1 MTRGHGRERAPSL
14 AYGPAMNANELRSL
28 EKPVTAVPL
37 DDVPPTLLERAAAYN
52 DAVDAFRELVRAAL
66 AQLQEGAAVDGERAE
81 SLRTAAADLMTAR
94 EWLLEIAR
102 LPAAGRRTA

>member
-1 MTRGHGRERAPSL
+1 
-14 AYGPAMNANELRSL
+14 MNANELRSL

-52 DAVDAFRELVRAAL
+52 DAVEAFRDIVRGTL
-66 AQLQEGAAVDGERAE
+66 AQLQDGVVVDDERAE
-81 SLRTAAADLMTAR
+81 SLRTAAVDLMTAR

-102 LPAAGRRTA
+102 LPASTRRTA

>member
-1 MTRGHGRERAPSL
+1 
-14 AYGPAMNANELRSL
+14 MNASELRSL

-52 DAVDAFRELVRAAL
+52 DAVDAFREAVRNAL
-66 AQLQEGAAVDGERAE
+66 AELQQGRAVDPDRAE
-81 SLRTAAADLMTAR
+81 SLRVCAVDLVTAR

-102 LPAAGRRTA
+102 LPSPAHRA